1 MRANFRIKC
10 EKSDAIALMMGEVRQ
25 ARRQDP
31 RIIDLLDPGG
41 AIIHG
46 STDVQQYQD
55 AGVRFALVQLDIQA
69 VGPRKH
75 IPVNAPDLV
84 PRHVL
89 SVRCEVDTETRVGR
103 PMQTLNKSLD
113 NRARN
118 EFQVLNLDQ
127 DLRINK
133 PIRRRLFYYWCT
145 HKIIL

>member
-1 MRANFRIKC
+1 MRANFRIKR
-10 EKSDAIALMMGEVRQ
+10 EKSDPIALMVGEVRQ

-31 RIIDLLDPGG
+31 RIIDLLDLSG
-41 AIIHG
+41 AVIHR
-46 STDVQQYQD
+46 SADVQQYKD
-55 AGVRFALVQLDIQA
+55 ASVRLALVQLDIQT

-75 IPVNAPDLV
+75 IPVNAPDFV

-89 SVRCEVDTETRVGR
+89 SVRCEVDTETCVGR
-103 PMQTLNKSLD
+103 PMQTLNKSFD
-113 NRARN
+113 NRARD

-145 HKIIL
+145 HKI